1 MKPLIQGA
9 ALLLVALAS
18 AARRSVYVKRASG
31 HSGSRWIA
39 VNLAASNLSTFFQ
52 DGGLCAG
59 RCCLPTGAPQA
70 TPARRLDALAAL
82 YDAGCRCMFARD
94 ARAGAGFGN
103 ERCMTC
109 GKGGPRP
116 RQIRANE
123 TGCQWG
129 EYCRGA
135 CAAEAPAA
143 CAGVATVGAIPD
155 DPADDYHDKCDGKRS
170 WCLNKAVARRAWHAD
185 LKRRI
190 PDLAVVSWDR
200 DNSVKHALSYLKHNH
215 HFDCAS
221 PFLANH
227 GHRDEASLEARAAPR
242 SFLYV
247 HPTRLL
253 LKAAEKA
260 LGRLALK
267 LELKSVDVSYAAHY
281 EAFQVDEAGE
291 MARLLGALGVPVP
304 DAWATDELVKLTPED
319 LRDLL
324 VNFDELNATLAPW
337 PCLRAMLGSAAPERF
352 APCAETE
359 LPSPRE
365 VAALRVPSMSASAAV
380 VLPCDGGRRAA
391 KLPRHVKADPDA
403 LCARAAA
410 MGRAL
415 HGSPRAEVCV
425 LP

>member
-1 MKPLIQGA
+1 MKPLIQCA
-9 ALLLVALAS
+9 ALLLVALTS

-221 PFLANH
+221 PFFA
-227 GHRDEASLEARAAPR
+227 GQQKGAKFPASKAQISADFHSFRLIFGRAIISRNCLEAWML
-242 SFLYV
+242 F
-247 HPTRLL
+247 
-253 LKAAEKA
+253 
-260 LGRLALK
+260 
-267 LELKSVDVSYAAHY
+267 
-281 EAFQVDEAGE
+281 GE
-291 MARLLGALGVPVP
+291 R
-304 DAWATDELVKLTPED
+304 
-319 LRDLL
+319 
-324 VNFDELNATLAPW
+324 
-337 PCLRAMLGSAAPERF
+337 
-352 APCAETE
+352 
-359 LPSPRE
+359 
-365 VAALRVPSMSASAAV
+365 
-380 VLPCDGGRRAA
+380 
-391 KLPRHVKADPDA
+391 
-403 LCARAAA
+403 ARAEHS
-410 MGRAL
+410 R
-415 HGSPRAEVCV
+415 
-425 LP
+425 